1 MQLDSG
7 RLHSAELHP
16 AELHSGEL
24 QERLGVE
31 PEFAASDG
39 GRGRSGPW
47 GGFASSVRSVSGS
60 AEERNQE
67 PSADDGDQRAHR
79 NGTQPIQPMSAD
91 FDGGRSSAAH
101 AASLGH
107 RTEASDNSVRMQLC
121 LEWAF

>member
-7 RLHSAELHP
+7 RLHSAGLHP

-24 QERLGVE
+24 QERLGVG

-39 GRGRSGPW
+39 GWGRPGPW
-47 GGFASSVRSVSGS
+47 SGFASSVRSVSGS
-60 AEERNQE
+60 AEERDQE